1 MRIFLNMGLTE
12 HTGHGVPT
20 IIKKYGKGVFEITD
34 NYIKCR
40 IPYDEKVLE
49 MSQKNVGI
57 NKTEKAVL
65 GILISNP
72 QKTADEMAAEVGVTK
87 RTIERT
93 LVSLKK
99 KGLIER
105 IGSNKKESWVVIQ

>member
-1 MRIFLNMGLTE
+1 MS
-12 HTGHGVPT
+12 
-20 IIKKYGKGVFEITD
+20 KKNVGTNVGT
-34 NYIKCR
+34 
-40 IPYDEKVLE
+40 
-49 MSQKNVGI
+49 NVGI

-65 GILISNP
+65 GLLINNP
-72 QKTADEMAAEVGVTK
+72 EMTAEEIAIEVGVTK

-105 IGSNKKESWVVIQ
+105 IGSNKNGSWAVVK